1 MRMSIMGDDEKLT
14 NEVEEVEEEKGGA
27 AAESAPRAGASRIVK
42 ILLWVVGVVLLAAA
56 MFGIS
61 WLVANYVEER
71 RGQTEEGRLIA
82 PPPLPKLHFD
92 LPSFSVST
100 CDTEPHF
107 AKVTV
112 SLGYSEDNLNLNQE
126 LVKRSMEMRHIINL
140 LLGSKKYE
148 EIDTIEDRIALT
160 EEIKA
165 HINVILRDGRIEDV
179 YFTEFVVSP

>member
-1 MRMSIMGDDEKLT
+1 MGDDEKLT
-14 NEVEEVEEEKGGA
+14 NEVEEDEEKGAA
-27 AAESAPRAGASRIVK
+27 AAESAPGAGAGRIVK

-71 RGQTEEGRLIA
+71 RSQTEEGRLIA

-92 LPSFSVST
+92 LPPFSVST
-100 CDTEPHF
+100 RDPEPHF

-112 SLGYSEDNLNLNQE
+112 SLGYSEENLNLSQE

-148 EIDTIEDRIALT
+148 EIDTIEDRIALA

>member
-1 MRMSIMGDDEKLT
+1 MFIMGDDEKVT
-14 NEVEEVEEEKGGA
+14 SEVEEEEEKGA
-27 AAESAPRAGASRIVK
+27 PAAESAPGAGASRIVK
-42 ILLWVVGVVLLAAA
+42 ILLWVVGVVLLGAA

-61 WLVANYVEER
+61 WVVANYVEER
-71 RGQTEEGRLIA
+71 RSQTEEGRLIA

-92 LPSFSVST
+92 LPPFSVST
-100 CDTEPHF
+100 RDPEPHF

-148 EIDTIEDRIALT
+148 DMDTLEDKIALAD
-160 EEIKA
+160 EIKA